1 MQFHTLRDPTSTE
14 HHQVHTTC
22 LIISELWLLSLQE
35 LVHRVN
41 CNDSCFPLSFLRIF
55 RMRKEIQWNRKE
67 KSYALWCEFG
77 TCWPQGLS
85 LPGNRFSMFCTCYF
99 VALMTCFLIGL
110 MSLSLVLRAA
120 SYFRLI
126 PFHNVVQPIFIDAW
140 VGHLGLD
147 S

>member
-1 MQFHTLRDPTSTE
+1 MQLHALRDPRSTE
-14 HHQVHTTC
+14 HHQVNTTC

-41 CNDSCFPLSFLRIF
+41 FNDSCFPLSFLRIF
-55 RMRKEIQWNRKE
+55 HMRERKSRGIGK

-77 TCWPQGLS
+77 ACWLRGTA

-120 SYFRLI
+120 SYYRLV
-126 PFHNVVQPIFIDAW
+126 PFHNIVQPIFITAW